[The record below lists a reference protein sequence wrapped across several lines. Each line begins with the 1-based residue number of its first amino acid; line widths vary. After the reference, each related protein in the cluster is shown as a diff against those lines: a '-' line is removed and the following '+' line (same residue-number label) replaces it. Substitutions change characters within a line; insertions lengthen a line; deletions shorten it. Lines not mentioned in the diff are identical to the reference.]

1 MPSLSTSSE
10 PALRPKRLV
19 SLDAL
24 RGFDLFWIAG
34 ADSIGHAALQIANG
48 PVTHALA
55 DQLEHVAWEGFRFY
69 DLIFPLFVFMSGL
82 SLVLSLG
89 GTIPSEKRTASLLKI
104 GRRALLLYLL
114 GLFYYRGGVGWE
126 NDLRYMGVLQRI
138 ALSYFGAGVLFV
150 LLKPRQLLYTLV
162 GILLGY
168 WALIALVPVPG
179 VGPANYN
186 QGTNLAHWVDANFL
200 GGKKWNGTHDP
211 EGLLS
216 TVPAIGSAIL
226 GVFAGLLM
234 VDPSKTPTKRVQ
246 LLLSAGITLL
256 LTGYLWGFSFPI
268 IKGIWTSSYV
278 CVAGG
283 WSALLLALFY
293 WLIDI
298 RGWSGWA
305 QPFIWI
311 GMNSIAI
318 YMACNLLEL
327 GRLAKRI
334 TGGEVSTT
342 LDTFFRPGTSDL
354 ITALVAIGFCFA
366 LARLLHQRKI
376 FLRI

>member
-126 NDLRYMGVLQRI
+126 NDFRYMGVLQRI

-179 VGPANYN
+179 VGPANYKP
-186 QGTNLAHWVDANFL
+186 GTNWAHWVDANFL

-342 LDTFFRPGTSDL
+342 LDSFFRPGTSDL